1 MELFSLGDA
10 TNDAVSTTR
19 LYRLNC
25 RPVSQIPAGKKVT
38 FQMQAQVPATM
49 RSGRRL
55 TVTWKLYLPHFAQ
68 RGDQVAILTARIT

>member
-25 RPVSQIPAGKKVT
+25 RPVSQPARRVT
-38 FQMQAQVPATM
+38 VQMQAQVPATM

-68 RGDQVAILTARIT
+68 RGDRVAILTARIT